1 MMSDLSM
8 KVAQMMDMLPY
19 DEQQL
24 AYELV
29 KRLVLAW
36 DSSFIKETPAE
47 ASAYQAASADKETI
61 SLEDAAAALGV
72 HL

>member
-1 MMSDLSM
+1 MSELSM
-8 KVAQMMDMLPY
+8 KTAQMMEMLPNN
-19 DEQQL
+19 EQQL

-36 DSSFIKETPAE
+36 DPDFTKETPAE
-47 ASAYQAASADKETI
+47 AASYQAAAADKETI

-72 HL
+72 RL